1 MKPNDTILIDGNEA
15 PWLTKTEASKQLGVS
30 ERTIEN
36 YIAQNHLSTRPEQ
49 RRGKRPITLI
59 DPDDVARILA
69 ERNRGAILPK
79 EAVSAEHGTQLARI
93 NDFAGAFLA
102 GIRDAVHAVP
112 SPLSTPR
119 AFLTLAAAAEYSGL
133 PAGLLR
139 RFIRRGELPCVRY
152 GRDVYVKTR
161 DLDELQFELATP
173 EDERLQVLCRKHNDA
188 ADRADSATAFGG
200 GSE

>member
-15 PWLTKTEASKQLGVS
+15 PWLTKIEASKRLGVS

-59 DPDDVARILA
+59 DPDDVARLRA
-69 ERNRGAILPK
+69 EQNRGAII
-79 EAVSAEHGTQLARI
+79 HGP
-93 NDFAGAFLA
+93 NDPSHFLA
-102 GIRDAVHAVP
+102 EPAREIATSISAIGPALPQLVTAIAQNLVQ
-112 SPLSTPR
+112 R
-119 AFLTLAAAAEYSGL
+119 APKPFLTLAEASAFTGL

-161 DLDELQFELATP
+161 DLDELQLELATP
-173 EDERLQVLCRKHNDA
+173 ERDSE
-188 ADRADSATAFGG
+188 DRADSATAFAG